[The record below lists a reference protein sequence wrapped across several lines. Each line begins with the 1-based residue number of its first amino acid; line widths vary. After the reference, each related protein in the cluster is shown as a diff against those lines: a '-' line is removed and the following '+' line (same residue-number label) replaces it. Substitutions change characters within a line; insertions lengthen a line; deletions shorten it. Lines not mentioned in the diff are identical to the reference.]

1 MQEINSILKLLNSV
15 YTDAPP
21 YKAQYSLESDV
32 LVCNYT
38 LMSGEQPLPCYTYDV
53 FNTHFSS
60 TLYKAN
66 SYFPIIKPL
75 IRTGSELRTLLVNPK
90 VRVDGE
96 VIERNNKVYY
106 SEQGKEV
113 LETFNNKI
121 SKEVTF
127 VIDEREGFVITT
139 YDNEH
144 TLSLDTRSEYII
156 FFNYLKPSKI
166 KINIDGKETMVTPQD
181 IEEFAT
187 NSQVG
192 IEEEVE
198 PSFIA
203 QSINSIIYEQLVDGV
218 QETPEQS
225 YFYSAMAAAGYNPSD
240 ENSIVADIWL
250 RNEFIL
256 DSFGP
261 YDFYSFESTSESRWW
276 LRHLVEYLNE
286 K

>member
-1 MQEINSILKLLNSV
+1 MQELNSILKLLNSV
-15 YTDAPP
+15 YTNAYP
-21 YKAQYSLESDV
+21 YNVKYTLESDV
-32 LVCNYT
+32 LVCDFT
-38 LMSGEQPLPCYTYDV
+38 VMSGKEPLPCYSYEV
-53 FNTHFSS
+53 FNTHINN

-75 IRTGSELRTLLVNPK
+75 MRTGSELRTVLVNPK

-96 VIERNNKVYY
+96 VIERNNTVHY
-106 SEQGKEV
+106 SEQGKEI
-113 LETFNNKI
+113 LETFNDKI

-127 VIDEREGFVITT
+127 VIDKREGFVITT
-139 YDNEH
+139 YGNEYQ
-144 TLSLDTRSEYII
+144 LSLDTRSEYII

-166 KINIDGKETMVTPQD
+166 KINIDGKEAMVTPKD
-181 IEEFAT
+181 IEDFAT
-187 NSQVG
+187 KSEVG

-198 PSFIA
+198 PSFVA
-203 QSINSIIYEQLVDGV
+203 QSINSAIYSQLVDGE

-225 YFYSAMAAAGYNPSD
+225 YFYSAMAAAGYNPLD
-240 ENSIVADIWL
+240 DDSIVSDIYL

-261 YDFYSFESTSESRWW
+261 YDFYSFESTSETRWW

>member
-15 YTDAPP
+15 YTVAYP
-21 YKAQYSLESDV
+21 YNVKYSLESDV
-32 LVCNYT
+32 LVCDFT
-38 LMSGEQPLPCYTYDV
+38 VMSGEEPLPCYSYEV
-53 FNTHFSS
+53 FNTHINN

-75 IRTGSELRTLLVNPK
+75 MRTGSELRTLLVNPK

-96 VIERNNKVYY
+96 VIERNNKVHY

-113 LETFNNKI
+113 LETFNDKI

-127 VIDEREGFVITT
+127 VIDKREGFVITT
-139 YDNEH
+139 YGNEYQ
-144 TLSLDTRSEYII
+144 LSLDTRSEYII

-166 KINIDGKETMVTPQD
+166 KINIDGKEAMVTPKD
-181 IEEFAT
+181 IEDFAT
-187 NSQVG
+187 KSEVG

-198 PSFIA
+198 PSFVA
-203 QSINSIIYEQLVDGV
+203 QSINSAIYDQLVDGE

-240 ENSIVADIWL
+240 ENSIVSDIYL

-261 YDFYSFESTSESRWW
+261 YDFYSFESTSETRWW